1 MNWDPLIDA
10 ARRAHVNAY
19 APYSG
24 YRVGAAVRSTDSS
37 IFAGSNVENRS
48 FGATICAERIA
59 IGHAVSSGSKQIDAV
74 VVVTASD
81 PPGPPC
87 GMCLQVLVE
96 FGTSDTPIL
105 LLSTSGARAE
115 YKLKDF
121 HPHPFELPEEG
132 LGRHK
137 SS

>member
-10 ARRAHVNAY
+10 ARLAYGNAY

-24 YRVGAAVRSTDSS
+24 YRVGAAVRSVDSS
-37 IFAGSNVENRS
+37 IFAGCNVENRS

-74 VVVTASD
+74 VVLTGSE
-81 PPGPPC
+81 PPAPPC

-96 FGTSDTPIL
+96 FGSPDTPVL
-105 LLSTSGARAE
+105 LLSTSGARRE
-115 YKLKDF
+115 YKLRDF
-121 HPHPFELPEEG
+121 HPHPFELPEDG
-132 LGRHK
+132 LGRQR
-137 SS
+137 ST